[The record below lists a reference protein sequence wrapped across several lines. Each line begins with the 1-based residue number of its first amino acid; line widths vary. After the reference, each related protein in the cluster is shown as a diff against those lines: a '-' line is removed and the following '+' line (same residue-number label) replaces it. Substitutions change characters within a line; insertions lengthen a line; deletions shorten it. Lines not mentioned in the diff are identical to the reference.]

1 MSSLQTGPES
11 NSEAALNKL
20 WHSMSNFL
28 AGMDELIPK
37 PASCYD
43 KKKFHTHRRS
53 VYLCKKTEKTPLQKQ
68 QSHLNK

>member
-43 KKKFHTHRRS
+43 KKNFKHTGD
-53 VYLCKKTEKTPLQKQ
+53 LCIFVKRQKKHPYKSNSLT
-68 QSHLNK
+68 